1 MSVFTNPSTGPPR
14 LTDEY
19 DERAEMAARMTT
31 VYREVV

>member
-19 DERAEMAARMTT
+19 DERAARAVRRAT